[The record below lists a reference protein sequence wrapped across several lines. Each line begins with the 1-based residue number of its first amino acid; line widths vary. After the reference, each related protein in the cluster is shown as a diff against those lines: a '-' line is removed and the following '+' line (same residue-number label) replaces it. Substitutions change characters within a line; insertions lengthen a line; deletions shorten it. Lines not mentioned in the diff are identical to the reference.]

1 MSPRGLIKIIDYK
14 EIDEYFTF
22 TNFLAI
28 NNRKNIYNKNKEAV
42 IYK

>member
-28 NNRKNIYNKNKEAV
+28 NNRKNIYKNKEAV
-42 IYK
+42 IYE